1 MFPKARPA
9 SRGAHGRRTR
19 LTRTRD
25 TTGTAGCA
33 DLRAVEHTD
42 GAHGSR
48 GGRTRDTT
56 GTAGCG
62 SVSRS
67 FSACVKQSSIS
78 HHTFLVSL
86 KGSVSPMRETPRATG
101 SIASDCFSETLV
113 AQRRLIAS
121 QRNRRASPD
130 WLLEWLFLLVR
141 TTALRRAMLHTDGR
155 HIPTRR
161 ACVDDLGT

>member
-1 MFPKARPA
+1 MGARPA

-67 FSACVKQSSIS
+67 FSTCAKQSSIS

-101 SIASDCFSETLV
+101 SIASDCFSETRV
-113 AQRRLIAS
+113 AQKAADCQPAKPSSLSRLALGVALSPGAYHGTAS
-121 QRNRRASPD
+121 SHAPHGRKTHS
-130 WLLEWLFLLVR
+130 
-141 TTALRRAMLHTDGR
+141 HTQSVCG
-155 HIPTRR
+155 
-161 ACVDDLGT
+161 